1 MMPDEVTIES
11 VALPGRTGAFTV
23 TLRGGSIGA
32 ISPAEQ
38 TGEAAWLALP
48 GFANLHA
55 HADRAYTVQS
65 FRPRSLADAVA
76 AAAAARALF
85 TAADV
90 AARATRLFDRSVEHG
105 VTRIRT
111 HTDVDPVVEM
121 RSMEGVLAAK
131 QRMGERLD
139 VDVIAFSTSKND
151 LAEPHALDRLERAVA
166 MGADLIGASL
176 NASADPSRALGS
188 LFDLAEHSGLPVDL
202 HLDEHL
208 EPEHMLA
215 GMVADAVI
223 ARGLQG
229 RVTLSHLCVLATL
242 GAAAAS
248 TLIEKLAHADVTV
261 VTLPAANLFLQDR
274 GERSPARRG
283 VTLARELLAAG
294 VPVRCGTDNVRDWF
308 YPFGD
313 GDMLETALFAAVAGH
328 LDKSADLAGAICG
341 GRRTIAE
348 GEPADLVLLPA
359 SSLDDALAR
368 RPAGRVLFKGG
379 WQVAG
384 PRWPVTAANGA

>member
-1 MMPDEVTIES
+1 MPDEVTIES
-11 VALPGRTGAFTV
+11 VALPGRTGTFMV

-32 ISPAEQ
+32 IRPAEQ

-90 AARATRLFDRSVEHG
+90 AARATRLFERSVGHG

-131 QRMGERLD
+131 QRMGGGLD
-139 VDVIAFSTSKND
+139 VDIIAFSTSKND

-176 NASADPSRALGS
+176 NASADPSRALES
-188 LFDLAEHSGLPVDL
+188 LFDLAEQSGLPVDL

-208 EPEHMLA
+208 EPDHMLA

-248 TLIEKLAHADVTV
+248 ALIEKLAHAGVTV
-261 VTLPAANLFLQDR
+261 VALPAANLFLQDR

-283 VTLARELLAAG
+283 VTLARELIAAG
-294 VPVRCGTDNVRDWF
+294 VPVRCGTDNIRDWF

-328 LDKSADLAGAICG
+328 LDESADLVGAICG

-368 RPAGRVLFKGG
+368 RPAGRVLFKAGR
-379 WQVAG
+379 QVAG
-384 PRWPVTAANGA
+384 PRWPVTATNSA